1 MTKTNRGNTD
11 LEPRKESNMTTNTT
25 LKRRAQ
31 RTAQLRRR
39 ATVAGVGVL
48 LSAFALVGLTTTAL
62 PSDEPQPAHVPAS
75 TSVTNDSGQPAQGR
89 ASVAAPRRIKT
100 RQS

>member
-1 MTKTNRGNTD
+1 MTKINRRNTD
-11 LEPRKESNMTTNTT
+11 LDPRKEANMSTNTT

-31 RTAQLRRR
+31 RTARLRRR

-48 LSAFALVGLTTTAL
+48 LSALVLVAATTAL
-62 PSDEPQPAHVPAS
+62 QSDEPQPVNVPAS

-89 ASVAAPRRIKT
+89 ASAAAPRRIKT